1 MAEDSDQE
9 RTEPASARRLEKARE
24 EGDVPRSRELAT
36 CTILLAAGCGFWIF
50 GEGLVRKL
58 NSTLV
63 SGLAFD
69 RAQAFDFD
77 VLLHRVGANFVD
89 VLIAL
94 APFGLLLMLVAVL
107 SPMLIGGWLFSAK
120 ALQPDFGRM
129 SPIKG
134 LGNMISSRALV
145 ELGKA
150 IGKAALVGTVA
161 WLVMMHQKEAVLGLA
176 VEPLKAG
183 SAHLASLLLGSFIA
197 IVCALVLI
205 ACIDAPY
212 QMWHYANKLKMSRHE
227 LMEEAKESDGNPQIK
242 AKIRAQQREMA
253 RRRMMSE
260 VPTADVVV
268 TNPTHYAV
276 ALKYA
281 DGKMRAPKVVA
292 KGADEVAAK
301 IRALA
306 ADNNVPLLEAPPLAR
321 ALYQHAELGD
331 EIPEGLYTAVAEVL
345 AYVFQLRAY
354 RQHGGVRPQ
363 VPADLDVPPQLD
375 PHNAA
380 AIVTNATRATG
391 ATNATNATPHP
402 NNGATQ

>member
-1 MAEDSDQE
+1 MSEDSDQE

-36 CTILLAAGCGFWIF
+36 CTILLAAGGGFWIF
-50 GEGLVRKL
+50 GDGLVRKL
-58 NSTLV
+58 SATMV
-63 SGLAFD
+63 SGLTFD

-77 VLLHRVGANFVD
+77 VLLNRISVNFLD

-94 APFGLLLMLVAVL
+94 APFGLLLMAVAVL
-107 SPMLIGGWLFSAK
+107 SPLLIGGWLFSAK

-134 LGNMISSRALV
+134 LGNMISMRALV

-150 IGKAALVGTVA
+150 IGKSALVGTVA
-161 WLVMMHQKEAVLGLA
+161 WLVMMHQKDAVLGLA
-176 VEPLKAG
+176 VEPLNAG
-183 SAHLASLLLGSFIA
+183 SAHLASLLMGSFIA
-197 IVCALVLI
+197 IVCALILI

-212 QMWHYANKLKMSRHE
+212 QMWQYANKLKMSRHE
-227 LMEEAKESDGNPQIK
+227 LTEEAKESDGNPQIK

-292 KGADEVAAK
+292 KGTGEIAAK

-306 ADNNVPLLEAPPLAR
+306 TENNVPLLEAPPLAR
-321 ALYQHAELGD
+321 ALHQHAELGD

-345 AYVFQLRAY
+345 AYVFQLRTY
-354 RQHGGVRPQ
+354 RAHGGVRPQ
-363 VPADLDVPPQLD
+363 VPGDIDVPPQLD
-375 PHNAA
+375 PNNPAA
-380 AIVTNATRATG
+380 AAANGNKVAQMNTG
-391 ATNATNATPHP
+391 AA
-402 NNGATQ
+402 Q